1 MVTGMIVE
9 TKRQVVE
16 MSVGIVAHNLV
27 IFLVCLIWFRSL
39 SNFLGILTGM
49 AAAILSL
56 CSMAHSTELCVDA
69 ADEDYARRKMT
80 IHAICRSL
88 VLFVVMV
95 LLWKFTEINLFA
107 VVLGI
112 LGLKTGA
119 YLYPAVH
126 KFMNHKVCNHR
137 A

>member
-1 MVTGMIVE
+1 MSEE

-88 VLFVVMV
+88 VLFLVMV
-95 LLWKFTEINLFA
+95 LL
-107 VVLGI
+107 
-112 LGLKTGA
+112 
-119 YLYPAVH
+119 
-126 KFMNHKVCNHR
+126 
-137 A
+137 